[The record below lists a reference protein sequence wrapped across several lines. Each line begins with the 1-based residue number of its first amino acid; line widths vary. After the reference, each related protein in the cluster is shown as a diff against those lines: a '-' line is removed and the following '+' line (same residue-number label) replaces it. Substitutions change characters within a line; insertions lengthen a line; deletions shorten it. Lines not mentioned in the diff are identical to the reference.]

1 MPISIIIN
9 PIAGG
14 NGGTVGTRVDLA
26 RRVALECGEIVD
38 VSVTEARGHA
48 RALARAARANGARVV
63 VAWGGD
69 GTINEVASELV
80 FSEVALGIVPGGSGN
95 GLAREL
101 GLTADPERALRGAI
115 TGMPKAI
122 DTGEIEG
129 RLFVNL
135 AGIGFDAHVAAQFN
149 ARDNLRR
156 GPRAYVMLTA
166 RSLMTYQPHRY
177 DIVTDGG
184 HPISVQALLVV
195 IANGTEFGNRIL
207 IAPDARVDDGR
218 LDVVVVEERSRAAT
232 ICRVPWLVARS
243 IHRAPAWSSR
253 RATEVT
259 VETRVPML
267 FHVDGESV
275 QGGTTLRAHIHP
287 GSLRVTI

>member
-1 MPISIIIN
+1 MSISIVIN
-9 PIAGG
+9 PVAGG
-14 NGGTVGTRVDLA
+14 YAGPVGPRVDLV
-26 RRVALECGEIVD
+26 RRVASECGEIAD

-48 RALARAARANGARVV
+48 RALAKAARANGARLV

-69 GTINEVASELV
+69 GTINEVASELA

-101 GLTADPERALRGAI
+101 GLTTDPERALRNAI
-115 TGMPKAI
+115 TGVPKPI

-135 AGIGFDAHVAAQFN
+135 AGIGFDAHVAEQFN
-149 ARDNLRR
+149 ASDNRRR
-156 GPRAYVMLTA
+156 GPSSYIMLTA
-166 RSLMTYQPHRY
+166 RSLMTYQPHTY
-177 DIVTDGG
+177 DIVTDGER
-184 HPISVQALLVV
+184 INVQALLVV
-195 IANGTEFGNRIL
+195 IANGTEFGNRML

-232 ICRVPWLVARS
+232 IYRVPWLVTRS

-253 RATEVT
+253 PTREVAVGT
-259 VETRVPML
+259 QVPMM

-275 QGGTTLRAHIHP
+275 QGGTTLRARIHP
-287 GSLRVTI
+287 ASLRVTV

>member
-1 MPISIIIN
+1 MAISIIIN

-14 NGGTVGTRVDLA
+14 YTGPAGARVDLV
-26 RRVALECGEIVD
+26 RRVAKEYGETAD

-48 RALARAARANGARVV
+48 RALARAARANGARIV

-69 GTINEVASELV
+69 GTINEVASELA

-101 GLTADPERALRGAI
+101 GLIAKAERALRNAI
-115 TGMPKAI
+115 TGTPRPI
-122 DTGEIEG
+122 DTGEIED

-135 AGIGFDAHVAAQFN
+135 AGIGFDADVAAKFN
-149 ARDNLRR
+149 LAGNQRR
-156 GPRAYVMLTA
+156 GVRAYVMLTA
-166 RSLMTYQPHRY
+166 RSLITYRSHRY
-177 DIVTDGG
+177 DIVSDGQ
-184 HPISVQALLVV
+184 HINVQALLVV

-232 ICRVPWLVARS
+232 ICRVPWLITRS
-243 IHRAPAWSSR
+243 IHHAPAWSSR
-253 RATEVT
+253 PACDVT
-259 VETRVPML
+259 IESAEPML

-275 QGGTTLRAHIHP
+275 QGGTRLRARIHP
-287 GSLRVTI
+287 GSLRVAV